1 MLRDII
7 RKEIMDNIST
17 LKFVV
22 TFVVVI
28 VLVFS
33 GLTLGSKNYL
43 EQRGDL
49 VRQLQLNQ
57 RMMASQS
64 NWLSAGYIGI
74 FESKRPYVLSAIDN
88 GIDNSLGRQ
97 AQVNIDMETR
107 LDESRNLVSPI
118 LAVFGDVDLTFVV
131 KIILSLFVI
140 LLTYD
145 AISGEKERGTLKLNL
160 ANDVPRHR
168 ILIGKILG
176 GFISIIIPFLLPL
189 LIGLAFVM
197 TFFPD
202 VLADFDAE
210 TWYRLLIIVGVY
222 LLYLAVFFAL
232 GLFVS
237 SLCHRSATSFIVLL
251 MIWVLV
257 VTIIPRLSVTAAERL
272 RPYESYTTLQ
282 TRAFREISAQR
293 RELMERFQDPQ
304 EWVRAMNE
312 GRLAAYFAE
321 IFSDQ
326 ASLQQEIMDRYNRQY
341 ERQQSAQI
349 TLAETLSRSL
359 SPTSAMSFAVQNLA
373 GTGWARQEEYVR
385 QLREFQDEFR
395 DYVLG
400 QVAQTEVRNFS
411 TFQEDMF
418 LNESLDVSM
427 ESINFEFREESLA
440 TVLDRSLW
448 DIAVLVLLT
457 IVFFTA
463 AFLAFLRYDVR

>member
-189 LIGLAFVM
+189 LIGLAFMM

-202 VLADFDAE
+202 VLADFNTE

-232 GLFVS
+232 GLLVS

-400 QVAQTEVRNFS
+400 QVAQTEVRDFS

-463 AFLAFLRYDVR
+463 AFVAFLRYDVR

>member
-57 RMMASQS
+57 RTMASQS

-74 FESKRPYVLSAIDN
+74 FESKKPYVLSAIDN

-145 AISGEKERGTLKLNL
+145 AISGEKERGTLKLNM

-189 LIGLAFVM
+189 LIGLAFLM

-202 VLADFDAE
+202 VLADFDSE

-222 LLYLAVFFAL
+222 MLYLAVFFAL
-232 GLFVS
+232 GLLVS

-282 TRAFREISAQR
+282 TRAFKEISAQR

-312 GRLAAYFAE
+312 GKLAAYFAE

-341 ERQQSAQI
+341 ERQQNSQI

-385 QLREFQDEFR
+385 QLREFQDDFR

-400 QVAQTEVRNFS
+400 QVAQTEVRDFS

-440 TVLDRSLW
+440 EVLDRSLW
-448 DIAVLVLLT
+448 DIGVLVLLT
-457 IVFFTA
+457 LVFFTA
-463 AFLAFLRYDVR
+463 AFVAFLRYDVR

>member
-1 MLRDII
+1 MLRDIV

-145 AISGEKERGTLKLNL
+145 AISGEKERGTLKLNM

-189 LIGLAFVM
+189 LIGLAFMM

-202 VLADFDAE
+202 VLADFNTE

-232 GLFVS
+232 GLLVS

-272 RPYESYTTLQ
+272 RPYVSYTTLQ
-282 TRAFREISAQR
+282 TQAFREISAQR

-400 QVAQTEVRNFS
+400 QVAQTEVRDFS

-463 AFLAFLRYDVR
+463 AFVAFLRYDVR